1 MWLNCVSLSLRDFI
15 LALESNIK
23 NDCELLELVLVNLRS
38 LYQPFLSSSN
48 LKHVGY
54 ASQEGTVLG
63 VLDEVSCLSN
73 VSC

>member
-1 MWLNCVSLSLRDFI
+1 MICPSLRDFI

-23 NDCELLELVLVNLRS
+23 NDRELLVLVLVFLRS

-48 LKHVGY
+48 PKDVGC

-63 VLDEVSCLSN
+63 VLDEVSCLSS

>member
-1 MWLNCVSLSLRDFI
+1 MICLSLRDFI

-23 NDCELLELVLVNLRS
+23 NDHEFLVFVLVNLRF
-38 LYQPFLSSSN
+38 LYRPFLCSSN
-48 LKHVGY
+48 PKDVGR

-63 VLDEVSCLSN
+63 VIDEVSCLSN